1 MATLTRRD
9 FIMAGAAAA
18 GLAGQAS
25 PQVAVTMD
33 DFNVRESVHL
43 TGNERSD
50 RILAALR
57 RHGTQAMA
65 LVVGRNAET
74 PAGQTILD
82 RWAAAGHVIGNH
94 SYSHLDY
101 HAVSTS
107 TKAYV
112 EDFERGD
119 AVLRGRRGFE
129 KFFRFPMLREG
140 NTAEKRDAMRHALA
154 EGGYRNAYV
163 TIDNSDF
170 LIANELRDRLIADPQ
185 TDPKPYRD
193 IYLRH
198 MLAFARYY
206 RDAARAV
213 FGRDIPHT
221 LLTHFNLLSAL
232 YLGDLLDALRD
243 DGWSIARV
251 SAVYEDDVFQRQ
263 PDVLPAGDSLVWAC
277 AQEARRA
284 LPRAPVENDAWLQ
297 RQFATL
303 RTPR

>member
-1 MATLTRRD
+1 MAPLTRRD
-9 FIMAGAAAA
+9 FIMVGAAAA
-18 GLAGQAS
+18 GLAPQAS

-33 DFNVRESVHL
+33 DFNVSEPVHL
-43 TGNERSD
+43 TGSERSD

-65 LVVGRNAET
+65 LVIGRNAET
-74 PAGQTILD
+74 PAGRTILD

-94 SYSHLDY
+94 TYSHLDY
-101 HAVSTS
+101 HAVSIS

-112 EDFERGD
+112 ADFERGD

-140 NTAEKRDAMRHALA
+140 NTAEKRDAMRRALA

-170 LIANELRDRLIADPQ
+170 LIANELRDRLIADQ
-185 TDPKPYRD
+185 RTDPRPYRD

-206 RDAARAV
+206 RDAARVV
-213 FGRDIPHT
+213 FGRDIAHT

-251 SAVYEDDVFQRQ
+251 SAVYQDDVFQRQ

-297 RQFATL
+297 REFATL